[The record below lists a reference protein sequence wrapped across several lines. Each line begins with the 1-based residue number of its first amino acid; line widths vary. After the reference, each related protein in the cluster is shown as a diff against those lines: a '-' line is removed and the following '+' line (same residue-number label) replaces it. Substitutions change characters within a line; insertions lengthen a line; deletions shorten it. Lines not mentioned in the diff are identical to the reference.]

1 MSSHSR
7 LHGSNSYRVP
17 WNYDEEACDVL
28 CYFVNLK
35 KRLMPYLMEL
45 AKEAHE
51 KGVPVLRPMHMEF
64 AEDPACAYLDQ
75 QYMLGDRILVSPVF
89 SEDGRQKF
97 YLPEGRWV
105 HLLSKEKAEGGKW
118 HEGTYDYF
126 SLPLYVR
133 EGDPL
138 LEVTEGL

>member
-1 MSSHSR
+1 
-7 LHGSNSYRVP
+7 
-17 WNYDEEACDVL
+17 
-28 CYFVNLK
+28 
-35 KRLMPYLMEL
+35 MPYLWAQANKTHQE
-45 AKEAHE
+45 
-51 KGVPVLRPMHMEF
+51 GVPMMRSMVVAF
-64 AEDPACAYLDQ
+64 TGDTACKYIDQ

-97 YLPEGRWV
+97 YLPEGSWV

-138 LEVTEGL
+138 LEVTEEL